1 MGTRRWWLAAGG
13 VVLGLAALAVLAL
26 QATPRS
32 PVTPAPAPVRPAV
45 LARPAPAPPAPP
57 SSEAISEGET
67 PPEPTPQGPRSPVDL
82 AVLKRQLPDNLYW
95 TLGVQ
100 TDDPVVLAERARA
113 DRKWNVQFGKI
124 QSGEA
129 SEEELRDYFE
139 HQRRLHQDYLDFS
152 AHVLNQY
159 GEQLSERDRG
169 LFELG
174 VRMNKDRLDELP
186 RLESEALARKQVQ
199 DRKRADWEANG
210 KR

>member
-1 MGTRRWWLAAGG
+1 MRRRLWWLAAGLAM
-13 VVLGLAALAVLAL
+13 VLFVAFVAAQLRA
-26 QATPRS
+26 
-32 PVTPAPAPVRPAV
+32 APVSPPATTPLQP
-45 LARPAPAPPAPP
+45 LAQAEPAPAPAPPASAPQPP
-57 SSEAISEGET
+57 RSEENP
-67 PPEPTPQGPRSPVDL
+67 PPEPKESPRSPVDL

-100 TDDPVVLAERARA
+100 TDDPLVLAERAKAERH
-113 DRKWNVQFGKI
+113 WNVQFGKI

-129 SEEELRDYFE
+129 SEDELHGYFE

-186 RLESEALARKQVQ
+186 RLETEALARKQAQ